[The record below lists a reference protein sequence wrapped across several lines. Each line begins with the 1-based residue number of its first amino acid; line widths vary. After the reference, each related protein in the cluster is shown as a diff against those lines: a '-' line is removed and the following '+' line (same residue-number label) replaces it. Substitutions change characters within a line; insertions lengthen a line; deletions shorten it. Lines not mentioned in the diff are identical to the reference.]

1 MLKRL
6 FSVLL
11 IGALLWRALPAVRAE
26 GTVKISAAGA
36 VLMDAGTGR
45 VLWERDSHSR
55 RLIASTTKLMTALVA
70 LESGHGLEERVT
82 VAPEWAGAEGSSIY
96 LRPGEEVTL
105 ETLLYGLLLRSG
117 NDAALAIAGHCGG
130 TVDSFVSR
138 MNQKARELGMK
149 DTGFA
154 NPNGLDAEGHYSSA
168 YDMAVLARACLEN
181 ETLAKIAATKSVTL
195 GVRTFTNHNKLLW
208 RYEGCV
214 GLKTG
219 YTKEAGRTLVSAA
232 RRDGLTLICVT
243 LNAPSDW
250 ADHTALLDWGFANYE
265 ARSLSRIG
273 ERIGRL
279 PVSGGL
285 TPVCPVETAAGLTA
299 ALAPGEV
306 VETVCELTETA
317 LAAPVV
323 KGEQVGEIIY
333 YVNQKELTRV
343 PLVAG
348 RDIPC
353 DLTKSSGWPGSILER
368 ISAL

>member
-11 IGALLWRALPAVRAE
+11 IGALFWRALPAVRAE
-26 GTVKISAAGA
+26 ESITISAAAA
-36 VLMDAGTGR
+36 VLMDGDTGR
-45 VLWERDSHSR
+45 VLWERDSHTP

-70 LESGHGLEERVT
+70 LESGHSLDETVT
-82 VAPEWAGAEGSSIY
+82 VAREWTGVEGSSIY
-96 LRPGEEVTL
+96 LRPGEEISL
-105 ETLLYGLLLRSG
+105 EALLYGLLLRSG

-130 TVDSFVSR
+130 TVDDFVAL
-138 MNQKARELGMK
+138 MNQKAWELGMK
-149 DTGFA
+149 DTSFS
-154 NPNGLDAEGHYSSA
+154 NPNGLDGSDHYSSA
-168 YDMAVLARACLEN
+168 YDLALLARACLQN

-195 GVRTFTNHNKLLW
+195 GTRTFTNHNKLLW

-265 ARSLSRIG
+265 ARPLSQAG
-273 ERIGRL
+273 EAAGRL

-285 TPVCPVETAAGLTA
+285 VPVCPVEMAAGLTA
-299 ALAPGEV
+299 ALAPGEK
-306 VETVCELTETA
+306 VETAWELSDSA
-317 LAAPVV
+317 LTAPVV
-323 KGEQVGEIIY
+323 QGTQVGEIVY
-333 YVNQKELTRV
+333 YVNQKELARV
-343 PLVAG
+343 PLVTG
-348 RDIPC
+348 RDIS
-353 DLTKSSGWPGSILER
+353 D
-368 ISAL
+368 ISAPKGGGWLWRSVFKN